1 MEMQD
6 DGAGPGGAAAGGIP
20 QSGVSLRTTK
30 PNWGK
35 KPISAGVSLATKYIA
50 ARKLILCMHVCIGR
64 QSIIFQRKVD
74 CIRTRRISVF

>member
-35 KPISAGVSLATKYIA
+35 KPISAGVSLATKYLA
-50 ARKLILCMHVCIGR
+50 ARKLILCIGR